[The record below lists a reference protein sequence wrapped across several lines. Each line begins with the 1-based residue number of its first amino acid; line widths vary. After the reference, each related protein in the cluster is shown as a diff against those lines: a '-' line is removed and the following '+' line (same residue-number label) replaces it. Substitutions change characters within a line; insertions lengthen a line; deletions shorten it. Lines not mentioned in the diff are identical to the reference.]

1 MHKWTDCLR
10 ASLDH
15 GSYIIEEGKF
25 EKNMSG
31 LFQNLHDESTANED
45 CQVMEQLG
53 ASLNQT
59 ISIHN
64 INEPRD
70 KFIVI
75 RIDYQRNCQAQALV
89 QVEAPV
95 PKDPQVE

>member
-1 MHKWTDCLR
+1 
-10 ASLDH
+10 
-15 GSYIIEEGKF
+15 
-25 EKNMSG
+25 MSG
-31 LFQNLHDESTANED
+31 FFKNLCDESTANQD

-53 ASLNQT
+53 ASLYKT

-64 INEPRD
+64 VNEPRD